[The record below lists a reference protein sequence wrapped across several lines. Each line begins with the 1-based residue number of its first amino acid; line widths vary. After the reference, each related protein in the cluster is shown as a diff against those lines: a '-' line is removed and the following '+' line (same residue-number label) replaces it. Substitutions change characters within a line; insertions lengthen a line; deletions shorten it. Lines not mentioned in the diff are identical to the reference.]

1 MIARWLAEARTWT
14 QTWTLPPD
22 HRVVKVLSALK
33 SQNKLCEVWILVR
46 SVENAEIEDS
56 GESISTLI
64 HQDDRWSWF
73 HRSLARICRTV
84 HQWRWEEF
92 QSTSSTS
99 FGVVWELVELYPQPD
114 KVPWFALF
122 QWMACPSHYRLAT
135 FCLLW
140 STGCHN
146 LCAMIEI
153 HHFKRMWHLRIQG
166 IRLHKR
172 GLRPFH
178 FEDSEWNEIAINR
191 LITNLSSHEEESI
204 FSMCNDLWAKYWV
217 ANHPFLASTS
227 LNLVIASIVFTDL
240 VKLCLVVVMQRLNE
254 IRSDQEKFY

>member
-1 MIARWLAEARTWT
+1 MEFEFLLG
-14 QTWTLPPD
+14 Q
-22 HRVVKVLSALK
+22 LK
-33 SQNKLCEVWILVR
+33 TPK
-46 SVENAEIEDS
+46 
-56 GESISTLI
+56 
-64 HQDDRWSWF
+64 F
-73 HRSLARICRTV
+73 RTV
-84 HQWRWEEF
+84 VSGYQPSSTKLTNGVGSIGALPVSGSSWVEWRWEEF
-92 QSTSSTS
+92 QSTSPTS
-99 FGVVWELVELYPQPD
+99 FGVVWKLVELHPQPD
-114 KVPWFALF
+114 KVPWFAPRALF
-122 QWMACPSHYRLAT
+122 QLMACPSHYRQAT

-153 HHFKRMWHLRIQG
+153 HHFRQMWHLQIQG
-166 IRLHKR
+166 IRLHKQ
-172 GLRPFH
+172 GLLPFH

-191 LITNLSSHEEESI
+191 LITDLSSHEEESI